1 MVSSGE
7 ADPLEVRVE
16 LVHWDLLAKE
26 VCEEL
31 SDGEKTA
38 LPLVSE
44 AHSKIWPTVESSML
58 APLSI
63 FQACPIADGNVG
75 RPKVCH

>member
-31 SDGEKTA
+31 SDGEKEE
-38 LPLVSE
+38 LPLVAE
-44 AHSKIWPTVESSML
+44 A
-58 APLSI
+58 
-63 FQACPIADGNVG
+63 
-75 RPKVCH
+75 